1 MRTMKRLGAILVVGS
16 AGTSPVALANTNAV
30 TVEMTTVYMGSTY
43 PGALVKI
50 SPAYPAGLGGCS
62 YTTGD
67 YVFID
72 FAAQVTP
79 SGRDLYASV
88 VAAFMAGRQVSF
100 GTSGCSSDGAYPRA
114 YGVNLLP

>member
-1 MRTMKRLGAILVVGS
+1 MKMMKWLGGVVVVGC
-16 AGTSPVALANTNAV
+16 AVTSSVALADTNAV
-30 TVEMTTVYMGSTY
+30 TIETATIYMGSSY

-62 YTTGD
+62 YTTGN

-88 VAAFMAGRQVSF
+88 VAAFMAGHQVAF

-114 YGVNLLP
+114 SAINLLP